1 MKDKPE
7 SRGSKIVRWFMQ
19 LFGKGAQTLAESGVV
34 ENEQASKGIGAA
46 GGAVQEQAE
55 MDPTKASASESLHGI

>member
-1 MKDKPE
+1 
-7 SRGSKIVRWFMQ
+7 MQ

-34 ENEQASKGIGAA
+34 ENEQANKGIGAA

-55 MDPTKASASESLHGI
+55 KDPTETSASESLHGI